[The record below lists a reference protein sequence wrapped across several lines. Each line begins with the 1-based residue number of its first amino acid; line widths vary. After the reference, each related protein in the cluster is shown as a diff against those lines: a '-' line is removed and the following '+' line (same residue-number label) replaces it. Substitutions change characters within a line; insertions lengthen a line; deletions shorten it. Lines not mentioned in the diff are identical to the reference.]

1 MSENAVR
8 KIFGS
13 ITALLFVLCVGTGT
27 TQAQSFLRDA
37 ETEAF
42 FHEISDPIFLA
53 AGLNPSSVEMYL
65 LADKSLNA
73 FVTGGQNIFIHSGLI
88 MASDDVNQLLGVIAH
103 ETAHISG
110 GHGVTR
116 QGAAEAAGNTSILS
130 MVLGAAAILAGS
142 PDAGMGI
149 FMAGQS
155 VAQGQFF
162 AHTRVE
168 ESSAD
173 QAGASFL
180 AATGTSGEGLVEF
193 FQKLRHQEVLAQ
205 VRQDPYVRTH
215 PLNSQR
221 ILALEQAVQT
231 SPHYGKA
238 PDPVMNEKFN
248 RLKAK
253 LIGYLYAPARVLKLY
268 PLTDKSPAARY
279 ARVYAYHK
287 ALEWDLALAETDAL
301 IELEPTNGYFYEIK
315 GQILFENGRVEQAL
329 PVFREAVKHA
339 PDQPLVATALGQA
352 MVSLE
357 DEQMMKD
364 AIPILEDATRKDTGN
379 SFAWFNLAKAYSWSN
394 RDAEASLATAE
405 RFYSAGI
412 PPQAM
417 MHARRAMDQLD
428 TGSPQW
434 LRAQDIFF
442 VSQEAVERFE
452 RSQRRRRRATSFSL
466 TGSPQTN

>member
-1 MSENAVR
+1 MRNLFAS
-8 KIFGS
+8 F
-13 ITALLFVLCVGTGT
+13 TALFILLCSYSTNT
-27 TQAQSFLRDA
+27 SAQSFLRDA

-42 FHEISDPIFLA
+42 FHEISDPIFIA

-65 LADKSLNA
+65 LADNSLNA

-88 MASDDVNQLLGVIAH
+88 IEADNVNQLLGVIAH
-103 ETAHISG
+103 ETGHISG
-110 GHGVTR
+110 GHLSRLGDV
-116 QGAAEAAGNTSILS
+116 GKIAGNTSILS

-142 PDAGMGI
+142 ADAGMGI

-155 VAQGQFF
+155 MAQGQFL
-162 AHTRVE
+162 AYTRVQ

-173 QAGASFL
+173 QAGASFMEK
-180 AATGTSGEGLVEF
+180 AGISGQGIIEF
-193 FQKLRHQEVLAQ
+193 FEKIRHQEILAQ
-205 VRQDPYVRTH
+205 VRQDPYIRSH

-221 ILALEQAVQT
+221 ILALQKVVSS

-238 PDPVMNEKFN
+238 PDPIINEKFN

-253 LIGYLYAPARVLKLY
+253 LIGYLYAPSRTLKMY
-268 PLTDKSPAARY
+268 PLSDTSAAARY

-287 ALEWDLALAETDAL
+287 ALEWDLALAEADAL
-301 IELEPTNGYFYEIK
+301 IEQEPDNGFFYEIK
-315 GQILFENGRVEQAL
+315 GQILFENGRVQEAL
-329 PVFREAVKHA
+329 PVFRQAVERE
-339 PDQPLVATALGQA
+339 PNQPLVATALGQA

-364 AIPILEDATRKDTGN
+364 AIPILEDATRKDSGN
-379 SFAWFNLAKAYSWSN
+379 SFAWFNLAKAYSWSG

-405 RFYSAGI
+405 RFYSAGV

-417 MHARRAMDQLD
+417 SHARRAMDLLD
-428 TGSPQW
+428 TGTPQW

-442 VSQEAVERFE
+442 VSQEAVERFN
-452 RSQRRRRRATSFSL
+452 RAQRKRRRATGFSFEAN
-466 TGSPQTN
+466 PQSN